1 MSLTWPRIESTVRTR
16 TYMMSKLVTSASPA
30 ANGGTLGSYQRW
42 EPQCLQSP
50 QSFQNPRRPQ
60 KGEPLEEARQSVKTE
75 GRVTSEQL
83 S

>member
-42 EPQCLQSP
+42 EPPVLAKP
-50 QSFQNPRRPQ
+50 PKLPKPPEAP
-60 KGEPLEEARQSVKTE
+60 KGGTAGRGSAIREDRGE
-75 GRVTSEQL
+75 GDF
-83 S
+83 